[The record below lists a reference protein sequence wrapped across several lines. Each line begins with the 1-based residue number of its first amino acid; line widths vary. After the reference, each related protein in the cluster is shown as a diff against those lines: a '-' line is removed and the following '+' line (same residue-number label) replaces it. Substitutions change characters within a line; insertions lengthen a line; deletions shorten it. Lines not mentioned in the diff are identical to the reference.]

1 MLFISKE
8 RKFNYYVSKITFSD
22 YMREKLNNL
31 VERLALIKTTMQKT
45 PITIEED
52 LHKLEAE
59 SERDIA
65 LIMLELE
72 SFFEPVTSSLDS
84 IINPPVKVVQEEEE
98 QIAQAAPGKGAPA
111 PKKDDK
117 KAPPAKAP
125 PAGKPAAGGKG
136 APGELAAYESNLPLP
151 TSGIESIVLLLDHRI
166 ESLPFEH
173 MKVFSKIP
181 SISRDFNLHL
191 HMQRLKSIGH

>member
-1 MLFISKE
+1 MKSANEKHPDILRLRQLEFIKKTFQNYSSPLLPKSYQKTEDEIRETSKPLKLLTSYSTIEDFKENLASQTAYLILQLSEDRQHLYYGMLFITKD

-22 YMREKLNNL
+22 YMREKLSNL

-72 SFFEPVTSSLDS
+72 SFFEPVT
-84 IINPPVKVVQEEEE
+84 
-98 QIAQAAPGKGAPA
+98 
-111 PKKDDK
+111 
-117 KAPPAKAP
+117 
-125 PAGKPAAGGKG
+125 
-136 APGELAAYESNLPLP
+136 
-151 TSGIESIVLLLDHRI
+151 
-166 ESLPFEH
+166 
-173 MKVFSKIP
+173 
-181 SISRDFNLHL
+181 
-191 HMQRLKSIGH
+191 